1 MNAILASFTVLVY
14 QLLRR
19 KQGKTWLSYAARRKS
34 YENYFFSTPVAS
46 NLHLSIDWKIF
57 LSWTHQ
63 FGSEPFFYPNCSKP
77 SLEHRPRIFLSWKG
91 QLILVPNIKPWP
103 WRGQE
108 MYLKNLAL
116 ALLWNRSSSKWTT
129 NGPCS
134 WMSSHA
140 ARSKSPQ
147 LGWTGGKSAHT
158 KQDSQGCP
166 RNCSLIHY

>member
-1 MNAILASFTVLVY
+1 MSVLFSYCFQPYECHFSKFYFFGLSTTKKKTRENSTVLRCPKKK
-14 QLLRR
+14 LR
-19 KQGKTWLSYAARRKS
+19 KL
-34 YENYFFSTPVAS
+34 
-46 NLHLSIDWKIF
+46 
-57 LSWTHQ
+57 
-63 FGSEPFFYPNCSKP
+63 PFFYPNCSKP